1 MSVKEKETSTGKG
14 GQEGISWVESIVWGT
29 SELLEESLAD
39 SCFSFNKIHQTRNFA
54 LFEIVMTQILHQ
66 KYSPHFLKTNLAEI
80 KARLQILLCGFC
92 S

>member
-39 SCFSFNKIHQTRNFA
+39 SCFSFNKTHQTRNFA
-54 LFEIVMTQILHQ
+54 LFEMVMTQILHQ
-66 KYSPHFLKTNLAEI
+66 KMFATFFENKFSQN
-80 KARLQILLCGFC
+80 
-92 S
+92 